1 MGDAYMKFD
10 FSGQTTLIT
19 GAAHGIGRSLAWGV
33 ARRGGRLVLID
44 LDETALAPLAAEIGA
59 RGVSVLA
66 HAMDL
71 TQPGVIEALP
81 AQLDRDGFTPD
92 CLINNAGRGSMG
104 LFEEL
109 DAGEFDAILQINFA
123 APVRLIRS
131 FLPGMLQ
138 RGSGHIVNVSSIL
151 GIIAAPAQ
159 SPYVAS
165 KFALRGLSEALTMEL
180 RGRGIGLSTV
190 YPGGIATNI
199 EKRASIARR
208 TDTELARQE
217 MQRYAQGL
225 RHSPDQAAETIL
237 QGVERA
243 RRRILI
249 GRDARAA
256 DRIQRL
262 LPSAYA
268 DLLARRFGKPAAR
281 GS

>member
-1 MGDAYMKFD
+1 MKFD

-19 GAAHGIGRSLAWGV
+19 GGAHGIGRSLALGV

-44 LDETALAPLAAEIGA
+44 LDDAALARLAAELDA
-59 RGVSVLA
+59 SGVRVFA
-66 HAMDL
+66 QAMDL
-71 TQPGVIEALP
+71 TQPDVIEALP
-81 AQLDRDGFTPD
+81 AYLERDGFAPD

-109 DAGEFDAILQINFA
+109 DASEFDAILQINFT
-123 APVRLIRS
+123 APARLIRS

-138 RGSGHIVNVSSIL
+138 RRSGYIVNVCSIL

-165 KFALRGLSEALTMEL
+165 KFALRGLSEALAMEL

-190 YPGGIATNI
+190 YPGGIATSI
-199 EKRASIARR
+199 ETRASIARR
-208 TDTELARQE
+208 TDADLARQE
-217 MQRYAQGL
+217 MQRYAEGL

-237 QGVERA
+237 QGVEKA

-268 DLLARRFGKPAAR
+268 DLLARRFGKPAAH